1 MNLRRRHGDSPEV
14 NLTPLIDVVFL
25 MLIFFMVS
33 TTFNREAEL
42 SIELPSADSEAE
54 ERRQDVLELTIDA
67 EGRYYIGGKGL
78 VNNLPDT
85 LRRAMNKVLGERS
98 NIPLVISADAR
109 TPHQAVVT
117 AMDVAGQLGLVHIS
131 IAAKKTADT
140 P

>member
-1 MNLRRRHGDSPEV
+1 MNLRSRRSDSPEV

-42 SIELPSADSEAE
+42 SIELPSADSEAG
-54 ERRQDVLELTIDA
+54 DDKPDALELTIDA
-67 EGRYYIGGKGL
+67 EGRYYIGGQGL
-78 VNNLPDT
+78 VNNRTDT
-85 LRRAMNKVLGERS
+85 LRRAMNKALGERS

-131 IAAKKTADT
+131 IVARKTADT